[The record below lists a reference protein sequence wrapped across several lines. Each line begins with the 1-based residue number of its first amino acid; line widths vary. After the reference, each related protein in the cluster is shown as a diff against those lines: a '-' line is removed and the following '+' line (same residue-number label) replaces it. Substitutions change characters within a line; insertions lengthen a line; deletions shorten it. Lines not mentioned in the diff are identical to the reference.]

1 MDRLQVLCF
10 AGTYALALA
19 SDLARVVVRAPLRWY
34 ATLTLTAIGFA
45 VHTAFLLH
53 RLVVGNAL
61 QAPTVFESFL
71 LVAWLVAATTLYLS
85 VRASRKTAVGIFLLP
100 IVLGLA
106 GAAAFAP
113 RASWADWGG
122 WAAFWGTVHGLFL
135 LVGAAAS
142 AVAFAAG
149 LMYLL
154 QARRLKLKQPI
165 RFGFVLPSLEQSER
179 LNRGGV
185 AVAFPTL
192 TIGLVI
198 GVILGWA
205 MRAND
210 RATISWTD
218 PKVLSGL
225 AMWLVF
231 AVLAH
236 AQFRWAMR
244 GRRVM
249 ILSIVAFGFL
259 IFALVGVDLLLPT
272 AHGVPGHEDPA
283 RAATSRLTSPDDL
296 SDTIEFT
303 SKTLTLPSPLR
314 SLPIPDLGMMSPFPS
329 ANPRPSPAF
338 PTKPGRSAS

>member
-19 SDLARVVVRAPLRWY
+19 SDLARVVVRAPVRWY
-34 ATLTLTAIGFA
+34 ATLALTAVGFA

-53 RLVVGNAL
+53 RLAVGDVPR
-61 QAPTVFESFL
+61 APTVFESFL
-71 LVAWLVAATTLYLS
+71 LVAWRVAASTLYRTL
-85 VRASRKTAVGIFLLP
+85 RASRKTAVGVFLLP

-106 GAAAFAP
+106 GAATFAP

-149 LMYLL
+149 LMYLF
-154 QARRLKLKQPI
+154 QSRRLKLKQPN

-192 TIGLVI
+192 TIGLII
-198 GVILGWA
+198 GVVLSWA
-205 MRAND
+205 VRAND
-210 RATISWTD
+210 RAIIAWTD

-231 AVLAH
+231 AALAH
-236 AQFRWAMR
+236 AHFRWAMR

-259 IFALVGVDLLLPT
+259 IFALVGVDFLLPT
-272 AHGVPGHEDPA
+272 AHGIPDQEGQTPTT
-283 RAATSRLTSPDDL
+283 TSRLTRPQDSSL
-296 SDTIEFT
+296 STTTIPA
-303 SKTLTLPSPLR
+303 SSAGSW
-314 SLPIPDLGMMSPFPS
+314 SLP
-329 ANPRPSPAF
+329 ANPRPSPAL
-338 PTKPGRSAS
+338 PNKPGRSAS